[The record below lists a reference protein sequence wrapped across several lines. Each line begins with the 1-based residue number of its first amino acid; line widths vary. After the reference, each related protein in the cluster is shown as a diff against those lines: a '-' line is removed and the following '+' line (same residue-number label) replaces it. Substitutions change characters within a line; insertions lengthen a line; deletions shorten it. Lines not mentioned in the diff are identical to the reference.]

1 MAVPRKQTSLTPL
14 IGSAIKRAIFKLDPR
29 ELADKLTM
37 RGVHVAG
44 IKRSTGSLTNVV
56 VGKILQIEKHPNAD
70 RLRVTQVVFSE
81 EEGAEKHQ
89 IVCGASNIAEGDIV
103 PIALPGCVLPGD
115 FAIKIST
122 IRGVESRGMICSGK
136 ELGVSED
143 GEGILQLPKH
153 AVLGQPLSKLLGG
166 NGSAEDTIFEFE
178 LTPNRHDCM
187 SVIGIAREAAP
198 LLKTTLKE
206 PKPAKFN
213 ATSAFTRLELP
224 GSSMGLPIFSK
235 HSTK

>member
-1 MAVPRKQTSLTPL
+1 MLVSLNWLKEHFAKTD
-14 IGSAIKRAIFKLDPR
+14 IKLDPR

-153 AVLGQPLSKLLGG
+153 AVLGQPSQ
-166 NGSAEDTIFEFE
+166 NFWAVT
-178 LTPNRHDCM
+178 
-187 SVIGIAREAAP
+187 EAQKI
-198 LLKTTLKE
+198 LFLNL
-206 PKPAKFN
+206 N
-213 ATSAFTRLELP
+213 
-224 GSSMGLPIFSK
+224 
-235 HSTK
+235 